1 MSEAPQMQMVEV
13 ELPEFY
19 IMTDEN
25 VGTINLVATTSGSMA
40 QYLLG
45 KGSDY
50 KRIASQFREMIMR
63 AGAELASKSS
73 GIVVVKELPDGL
85 RKPQGR

>member
-1 MSEAPQMQMVEV
+1 MTEQQMIEVEV
-13 ELPEFY
+13 PEFY

-25 VGTINLVATTSGSMA
+25 IGTLSLVVTTSGSMS

-45 KGSDY
+45 KGDDY

-63 AGAELASKSS
+63 AGAELKSKSS
-73 GIVVVKELPDGL
+73 GILVVKDLPDGL
-85 RKPQGR
+85 RKPPQGRK